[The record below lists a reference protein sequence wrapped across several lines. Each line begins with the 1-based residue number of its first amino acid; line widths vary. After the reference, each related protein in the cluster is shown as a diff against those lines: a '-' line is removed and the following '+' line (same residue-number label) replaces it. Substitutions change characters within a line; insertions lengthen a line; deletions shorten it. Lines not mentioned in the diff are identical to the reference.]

1 MIKLTFS
8 LQVDLFCPLFV
19 LTQNCQGRRLMM
31 GKFKFLS
38 FRDLNLNCPPFLG
51 ISQPHV
57 HGPLQHFRVLI
68 MTTTTMIF
76 MVLDSRLGITITSQM
91 VQMVPSTV
99 GLVLGVLMMAIHDPL
114 LRSQSSAFGILPQDQ
129 CLSLAQPLLSE
140 IFMKE

>member
-1 MIKLTFS
+1 
-8 LQVDLFCPLFV
+8 
-19 LTQNCQGRRLMM
+19 M
-31 GKFKFLS
+31 GKFLS
-38 FRDLNLNCPPFLG
+38 FGDLNLFKSQLPAFLG

-68 MTTTTMIF
+68 MTTTMMIF

-114 LRSQSSAFGILPQDQ
+114 LRSQK
-129 CLSLAQPLLSE
+129 LSFWDIARPLSVRGGR
-140 IFMKE
+140 

>member
-1 MIKLTFS
+1 
-8 LQVDLFCPLFV
+8 
-19 LTQNCQGRRLMM
+19 M

-38 FRDLNLNCPPFLG
+38 FRDLNLNCPSFFG

-57 HGPLQHFRVLI
+57 HGPLHHFRVLI
-68 MTTTTMIF
+68 MTTTMMIF